1 MTDNKQSSIGQQQ
14 QSSGQAAAAPQKS
27 KQQSSKGNIKRRQYK
42 KKTKQQPN
50 KDNTNVTN
58 NDNNNA
64 NASKLDSKIMGDRSK
79 IKRENGIDR
88 QYPNNNKNNHHKKNK
103 KQQQQ
108 SSGGGSASSI
118 PIDGVKNISIND
130 DTTPAL
136 SANATSFVPGNSS
149 SRAFESTKPS
159 QHTSN
164 PKKKGG
170 KQGNDSK
177 KKGGNKKQNAKKN
190 PHGSSVEDVID
201 SGEKQQQQQQHQAKH
216 KKENKGKQKT
226 PQQSAKND
234 NKKHKKGKKQDNQQ
248 QQQQHDTAP
257 KVKKDTNNKTQPSIP
272 PNQPQT
278 TNSLSYGAGQS
289 IKVVHIAEK
298 PSIGQAIA
306 KGLISSNDHLES
318 HGRSLPIHEFTT
330 TKTKFPKAP
339 HATKVLHRIT
349 SVAGHVYSV
358 DFTKEYQS
366 WDSVDPAE
374 LFYAPIVKKPNKGSV
389 VKHLQECCKVR
400 FSRIVYFS
408 LVPQTHILCSIQSNV
423 FKGC

>member
-1 MTDNKQSSIGQQQ
+1 
-14 QSSGQAAAAPQKS
+14 
-27 KQQSSKGNIKRRQYK
+27 
-42 KKTKQQPN
+42 
-50 KDNTNVTN
+50 
-58 NDNNNA
+58 
-64 NASKLDSKIMGDRSK
+64 MGDRSK

-88 QYPNNNKNNHHKKNK
+88 QYPNNHKNNHHKK

-108 SSGGGSASSI
+108 SSGGGAVSNSI
-118 PIDGVKNISIND
+118 PTDGVKNITIND
-130 DTTPAL
+130 DAIPNNNSL

-149 SRAFESTKPS
+149 SKVSESTKPS

-164 PKKKGG
+164 PKKGGG

-177 KKGGNKKQNAKKN
+177 KKGGNKKQNVKKN
-190 PHGSSVEDVID
+190 PQGSSVEDDKD
-201 SGEKQQQQQQHQAKH
+201 SDEKKQQQHHQAKH
-216 KKENKGKQKT
+216 KNEKNKGKQN
-226 PQQSAKND
+226 QQSTKND
-234 NKKHKKGKKQDNQQ
+234 KKHKKGKKQDNQQ

-257 KVKKDTNNKTQPSIP
+257 KVKKDVNKTQPSIP

-278 TNSLSYGAGQS
+278 TNNLSYGAGQS

-298 PSIGQAIA
+298 PSIGLAIA

-330 TKTKFPKAP
+330 SKTKFPKAP

-400 FSRIVYFS
+400 F
-408 LVPQTHILCSIQSNV
+408 LVLFIS
-423 FKGC
+423 G

>member
-1 MTDNKQSSIGQQQ
+1 MTDNNQSSNGQQQ
-14 QSSGQAAAAPQKS
+14 SASGQTAALC
-27 KQQSSKGNIKRRQYK
+27 NNNNKRRQYK
-42 KKTKQQPN
+42 KKTAN
-50 KDNTNVTN
+50 KGTTNGGTESNTNN
-58 NDNNNA
+58 NDNA
-64 NASKLDSKIMGDRSK
+64 TKLDSKIMGDRSK
-79 IKRENGIDR
+79 IKRENGVDR
-88 QYPNNNKNNHHKKNK
+88 QYPNNKNNHHKKK
-103 KQQQQ
+103 KHQQ
-108 SSGGGSASSI
+108 SGGGGAASNSI
-118 PIDGVKNISIND
+118 PTDGVKNITITD
-130 DTTPAL
+130 DIPAL

-149 SRAFESTKPS
+149 SRASGPS

-177 KKGGNKKQNAKKN
+177 KKGGNKKQNIKKN
-190 PHGSSVEDVID
+190 PQGSSRIENVKD
-201 SGEKQQQQQQHQAKH
+201 SGEKQQQQQHQAKH
-216 KKENKGKQKT
+216 KKEKNKGKQKT
-226 PQQSAKND
+226 PQQSTKND
-234 NKKHKKGKKQDNQQ
+234 KKKHKKGKKQDNQQ
-248 QQQQHDTAP
+248 QQQQQHDTAP
-257 KVKKDTNNKTQPSIP
+257 KVKKVTNNTQPSIP

-339 HATKVLHRIT
+339 HATKVLHKIT

-400 FSRIVYFS
+400 F
-408 LVPQTHILCSIQSNV
+408 LVLFIS
-423 FKGC
+423 G

>member
-1 MTDNKQSSIGQQQ
+1 MTDNNQSSNDKQQ
-14 QSSGQAAAAPQKS
+14 QSASGQTAAAPQKS
-27 KQQSSKGNIKRRQYK
+27 KQQQSSKGNNKRRQYK
-42 KKTKQQPN
+42 KKTAKKALN
-50 KDNTNVTN
+50 KGNTDASNDD
-58 NDNNNA
+58 NDNA
-64 NASKLDSKIMGDRSK
+64 TKLDSKMMGDRSK

-88 QYPNNNKNNHHKKNK
+88 QYPNNNKNNNHKKNK

-108 SSGGGSASSI
+108 SSGGGAVSNSSI
-118 PIDGVKNISIND
+118 PTDGVKNITIND

-136 SANATSFVPGNSS
+136 SANATSFVPGNSKAS
-149 SRAFESTKPS
+149 ESTKPS

-164 PKKKGG
+164 TKKGGG

-177 KKGGNKKQNAKKN
+177 KKGGNKKQNIKKN
-190 PHGSSVEDVID
+190 PQGSSVEDVKD
-201 SGEKQQQQQQHQAKH
+201 SGEKQHRQHQDTEH
-216 KKENKGKQKT
+216 KNEKNKGKQN
-226 PQQSAKND
+226 QQTTKND
-234 NKKHKKGKKQDNQQ
+234 KKHKKGKKQHDQQQQ
-248 QQQQHDTAP
+248 QQQQHDTLP

-298 PSIGQAIA
+298 PSIGLAIA

-330 TKTKFPKAP
+330 SKTKFPKAP
-339 HATKVLHRIT
+339 HANKVLHRIT

-400 FSRIVYFS
+400 F
-408 LVPQTHILCSIQSNV
+408 LVCLFHC
-423 FKGC
+423 